1 MSRSRSQESEQP
13 RDAPLRARPGLAG
26 RAHLGAAE
34 DNDGPRPQQR
44 GGQSAAGPGP
54 AHPRTPPP
62 GVHQGEGLQ

>member
-1 MSRSRSQESEQP
+1 MSGSRSQESEQQ

-26 RAHLGAAE
+26 RPHLGASE
-34 DNDGPRPQQR
+34 DDDGPRPQQR

-62 GVHQGEGLQ
+62 GVHQGEELC